1 MLTDK
6 LFQSWAD
13 CFNSLDIFIEEVLKK
28 HPEMEKHLDR
38 KPIHTAVKETQKLAT
53 ILERAKAVSNEK
65 QRTNKTTSK

>member
-1 MLTDK
+1 
-6 LFQSWAD
+6 
-13 CFNSLDIFIEEVLKK
+13 
-28 HPEMEKHLDR
+28 MEKHLDR

>member
-38 KPIHTAVKETQKLAT
+38 KPIHTAVKETQKLAI
-53 ILERAKAVSNEK
+53 ILERAKAVSNE
-65 QRTNKTTSK
+65 RENKSNSK

>member
-13 CFNSLDIFIEEVLKK
+13 CFNSLDIFIEEVLRK

-53 ILERAKAVSNEK
+53 ILEQAKAVSNER
-65 QRTNKTTSK
+65 QNKSNSK